1 MRGTAVQTGLTVV
14 SHQLLEVAGT
24 AGAGWAV
31 SGPGAARIPL
41 PWHPLDHIMVKGIEK
56 QGKS

>member
-14 SHQLLEVAGT
+14 SHQLLAVAGT
-24 AGAGWAV
+24 AGAARAV
-31 SGPGAARIPL
+31 SGPAAARIPL
-41 PWHPLDHIMVKGIEK
+41 HRHPLDHIMVTGIEK